1 MKIGY
6 LNSIIFAVLSF
17 LSLFGCKDAIN
28 IKTMEQSMVYENSP
42 KSMSEINSGYQANAG
57 SWVGFLTCW
66 RSTVIDRLSRKSN
79 IVQIPE
85 LQLAAPGTDKF
96 MKNAENVAVLEAN
109 LRQRLPK
116 SYIDFLLVSGGS
128 WFVENIGYDYAQPGL
143 IPSHFLPI
151 ANVDFFKKIDLM
163 NWVVWSD
170 SRGPEFVPPEDY
182 YLYGPAEPG
191 RKMQDSALYKSAH
204 LDYLLKIGELEQGV
218 TLLLNPLE
226 ITKDGEWEAW
236 LLSPQIGAVR
246 YRSFAEMMFSIY
258 YEDAHPEEGGLYIS
272 SEKLVGT
279 CAGKIKTI
287 VTP

>member
-1 MKIGY
+1 MAS
-6 LNSIIFAVLSF
+6 LNAALLFVLSFAVLI
-17 LSLFGCKDAIN
+17 GCDDKVSIKVKD
-28 IKTMEQSMVYENSP
+28 QSVILENAP
-42 KSMSEINSGYQANAG
+42 KSMSEIYSGYQSDPDA
-57 SWVGFLTCW
+57 WIRFLKCW
-66 RSTVIDRLSRKSN
+66 RSSVNDRLYGKSD
-79 IVQIPE
+79 QGKLPE
-85 LQLAAPGTDKF
+85 FQLAAPGTDKF
-96 MKNAENVAVLEAN
+96 MKNAENVAALEAS

-151 ANVDFFKKIDLM
+151 SAVDFFKKIDLI

-170 SRGPEFVPPEDY
+170 GRGPEFVPPEDY

-236 LLSPQIGAVR
+236 LLSPQVGAVR

-272 SEKLVGT
+272 PEKLVGT
-279 CAGKIKTI
+279 CAGKIKTM